1 MALLFGILILSM
13 TPALVGN
20 PPLTTQQSAFAQNVT
35 TMTDASSPSSPSSSA
50 TNNNTNQNDTNTTT
64 PTGSEIIDDTGLP
77 RQEGFSVRALA
88 TNLSAPHNILYGPD
102 GALWITERVGKNI
115 TRVDPSNGSEL
126 STVEVP
132 NVHQSGGQDG
142 LMGMAFDP
150 NFNNTRYM
158 YVAYTYAEIAGQEIV
173 GQEAPGQ
180 DPGEEVDRRT
190 KITRF
195 TYDPATNT
203 IGEPF
208 DLITGLSGSVDHNS
222 GRLIFGP
229 DGKLYY
235 TIGDQGNNQFSRY
248 CFDIQSQELPTA
260 EQVAAQDWYSTYQG
274 KTLRMNPD
282 GSIPEDNPEING
294 VRSHIFTYGHRNHQ
308 GIAAGPNGDLYVSE
322 HGDRSDDE
330 LNRLQAGG
338 NYGWPNVAGHNDEQ
352 SAYQYANW
360 SAAENCE
367 ELEFNG
373 IPPFPTTVPVMNES
387 DFNATTANFVQ
398 PVRTFYTVDNDY
410 NFSEPAG
417 CGYVCW
423 PTVAPSS
430 LRLYS
435 SDAIPGWN
443 DTFLMTTL
451 KAGSIFQL
459 TPNENGTELAQ
470 DPVELFRS
478 EDRYRDLTFSPDG
491 SSIYVVT
498 DSSGPVQA
506 IIDGDIFPLLEDPG
520 ISLPTSVSELTTTP
534 QNPGSV
540 LEFKYVGNTTSGP

>member
-35 TMTDASSPSSPSSSA
+35 TMAGAASPSSPSSSA
-50 TNNNTNQNDTNTTT
+50 INNNTNQNDTNTTT
-64 PTGSEIIDDTGLP
+64 PTGSEIIEDTGLP
-77 RQEGFSVRALA
+77 RQEGFSVRVLA

-115 TRVDPSNGSEL
+115 TRIDPSNGSEL
-126 STVEVP
+126 STLEVP

-142 LMGMAFDP
+142 LMGMVLDP
-150 NFNNTRYM
+150 DFNNTRYI
-158 YVAYTYAEIAGQEIV
+158 YVAYTYPEIAGQEVV

-222 GRLIFGP
+222 GRLIFGS

-248 CFDIQSQELPTA
+248 CFDIQSQELPTT

-308 GIAAGPNGDLYVSE
+308 GISAGPNGDLYVSE

-373 IPPFPTTVPVMNES
+373 IPPFPTTVPIMNES

-443 DTFLMTTL
+443 GTFLMTTL

-459 TPNENGTELAQ
+459 KPNENGTELAQ

-520 ISLPTSVSELTTTP
+520 MNLPTSITELTTTP

>member
-1 MALLFGILILSM
+1 
-13 TPALVGN
+13 
-20 PPLTTQQSAFAQNVT
+20 
-35 TMTDASSPSSPSSSA
+35 
-50 TNNNTNQNDTNTTT
+50 
-64 PTGSEIIDDTGLP
+64 TGSEIIDDTGLP
-77 RQEGFSVRALA
+77 RQEGFSIRVLA

-443 DTFLMTTL
+443 GTFLMTTL

-491 SSIYVVT
+491 SSIYVIT

-506 IIDGDIFPLLEDPG
+506 IVDGDIFPLLEDPG
-520 ISLPTSVSELTTTP
+520 MSLPTSVTELTTTP

>member
-1 MALLFGILILSM
+1 M
-13 TPALVGN
+13 PAMVSNL
-20 PPLTTQQSAFAQNVT
+20 PFTIQQSAFAQNAA
-35 TMTDASSPSSPSSSA
+35 TMTEASSSP
-50 TNNNTNQNDTNTTT
+50 TINNNQNNNTNITTT
-64 PTGSEIIDDTGLP
+64 ESEITEETGLP
-77 RQEGFSVRALA
+77 RQEGFSVRVLA
-88 TNLSAPHNILYGPD
+88 TNFSAPHNILYGPD
-102 GALWITERVGKNI
+102 GSLWITERVGKNI
-115 TRVDPSNGSEL
+115 TRVDPSNGSIL
-126 STVEVP
+126 SSVVIP

-150 NFNNTRYM
+150 DFNNTRYI
-158 YVAYTYAEIAGQEIV
+158 YVAYTYAEIAGQEV
-173 GQEAPGQ
+173 AGQ

-203 IGEPF
+203 ISEPF
-208 DLITGLSGSVDHNS
+208 DLISGLSGSNDHNS

-248 CFDIQSQELPTA
+248 CFDIQSDELPTA

-282 GSIPEDNPEING
+282 GSIPEDNPEIDG

-308 GIAAGPNGDLYVSE
+308 GIAVGPNGDLYISE
-322 HGDRSDDE
+322 HGDKSDDE
-330 LNRLQAGG
+330 VNRLLSGG
-338 NYGWPNVAGHNDEQ
+338 NYGWPIAAGHTDEQ

-360 SAAENCE
+360 SAAEDCE
-367 ELEFNG
+367 ELEFSN
-373 IPPFPTTVPVMNES
+373 IPPFPPSVPVMNES
-387 DFNATTANFVQ
+387 EFNATANFV
-398 PVRTFYTVDNDY
+398 PPLRTFYTVENGY

-443 DTFLMTTL
+443 GTFLMPTL
-451 KAGSIFQL
+451 KAGRILQL
-459 TPNENGTELAQ
+459 TPNENGTGLAG

-478 EDRYRDLTFSPDG
+478 ENRYRDVEFSPDG
-491 SSIYVVT
+491 RSIYVIT

-506 IIDGDIFPLLEDPG
+506 IVDEDIFPILEDP
-520 ISLPTSVSELTTTP
+520 STVLPSPVTELITSS
-534 QNPGSV
+534 QYAGSV
-540 LEFKYVGNTTSGP
+540 LEFRYEGNATSDPQ

>member
-1 MALLFGILILSM
+1 MALFFGILILSM

-20 PPLTTQQSAFAQNVT
+20 PPLTTQQPAFAQNVT
-35 TMTDASSPSSPSSSA
+35 TMADASSPSSPFSSA
-50 TNNNTNQNDTNTTT
+50 INNNTNQNDTNTTT

-77 RQEGFSVRALA
+77 RQEGFSIRVLA

-443 DTFLMTTL
+443 GTFLMTTL

-491 SSIYVVT
+491 SSIYVIT
-498 DSSGPVQA
+498 DSSGPVQV
-506 IIDGDIFPLLEDPG
+506 IVDGDIFPLLEDPG
-520 ISLPTSVSELTTTP
+520 MSLPTSVTELTTTP